1 MTRTRRTVEISDA
14 LWDALE
20 LMSREMSVD
29 RDSLL
34 NQALFT
40 FARFNGYVTPGAV
53 APHARPQGP
62 AATAPAVS
70 LPLASPPGAV
80 RRAQDAAPPPAEQPE
95 PEQAQ
100 EAEPDQPRM
109 ATGSIAAVTAAH
121 TSPQQPALA
130 DPSPQ
135 PATDPNAKVEQN
147 DPAPTPPSANAAP
160 IADPAPTPP
169 SAAPAGAVDDA
180 EPPEDEELKDGLDA
194 LPENGTVEWK
204 VPRHILADPA
214 VTLVKGVVKGRDFQG
229 PVQLFDASGNLLHR
243 LELGTGID
251 DARVERVLIHEVR
264 EPKAW
269 KQLSQELAKEN
280 HFGEATL
287 ALVRAVG
294 AGDLV
299 QTLTTWLS
307 QHTIVRKERAARERA
322 QKASFVLSNMN
333 RFGAPPPR
341 KAAYLVE
348 ELLQG
353 AFPATILRELAI
365 DQDQYAS
372 SRAAA
377 DLIRCAKAIDPGD
390 KPFYAYT
397 QALIEMSLGS
407 PDAARV
413 CADEL
418 RERSEEQADFLTTY
432 LNGLFPEW
440 GFWPA
445 KDPISSIELEVDA
458 APPTR
463 KLADFRNAI
472 QKTALRFKSLQE
484 RLEKLVPAETKWLP
498 PSVETLLARGK
509 VTLGEDETLELE
521 EWQENSLPQLLRF
534 AHNEWARLT
543 WLCWLAGLDALSLPS
558 ATSKPRSPSVVARAL
573 SLRRHVFALKAEETS
588 LEEGFEAADLEDA
601 RLVSAL
607 AWLDTTAGDVDAANA
622 SELGVPEVDAILAAF
637 SWAIDAEVESPFG
650 GEAEDDED
658 EDEGEEDGDEQD
670 EADEPEGDAD
680 AGEENVAEQPATEAA
695 PVGLE
700 EKPAPGGDEEPAPQG
715 EAPPGDDDVNEPAP
729 ADRTN
734 IVRPSGRTIW
744 IQREGHDTLEL
755 SGMRLSVG
763 RDPKCEI
770 VIASPRVSREHAAIL
785 VDEETVLITD
795 LNSSNGTFFNGERI
809 MKHTVSDG
817 DVVQF
822 GNEKVT
828 FRFTDPG

>member
-29 RDSLL
+29 RDSLM

-53 APHARPQGP
+53 APHARPAPGP
-62 AATAPAVS
+62 TATAVPPVAQ
-70 LPLASPPGAV
+70 PLASPPSAV
-80 RRAQDAAPPPAEQPE
+80 RRDQDAAPPPSAQPE
-95 PEQAQ
+95 PERAQ
-100 EAEPDQPRM
+100 EADDNQPRM
-109 ATGSIAAVTAAH
+109 ATGSVAAVTSAH
-121 TSPQQPALA
+121 TAPQPALA
-130 DPSPQ
+130 DPSP
-135 PATDPNAKVEQN
+135 ATDPNAKVTPSE
-147 DPAPTPPSANAAP
+147 PSPTPPSANAAP

-169 SAAPAGAVDDA
+169 SPAPAGVVDDA
-180 EPPEDEELKDGLDA
+180 EPPEDEELDDGLEA
-194 LPENGTVEWK
+194 LPENGAVEWK

-214 VTLVKGVVKGRDFQG
+214 VTLVKGTVKGRDFQG
-229 PVQLFDASGNLLHR
+229 AVQQFDASGNLLHR
-243 LELGTGID
+243 LELGAAID
-251 DARVERVLIHEVR
+251 DARIESVLVHEVR

-280 HFGEATL
+280 HIGEATL

-307 QHTIVRKERAARERA
+307 QHTIARKERAARERA
-322 QKASFVLSNMN
+322 QNASFVLSNMN

-377 DLIRCAKAIDPGD
+377 DLIRCAKAIDSAD

-397 QALIEMSLGS
+397 QALIEMSLGN
-407 PDAARV
+407 PDASRV

-440 GFWPA
+440 SFWPS
-445 KDPISSIELEVDA
+445 KDPISNIELEVEA
-458 APPTR
+458 VPSART
-463 KLADFRNAI
+463 LADFRNAI

-484 RLEKLVPAETKWLP
+484 KLETLVPAETKWLP

-509 VTLGEDETLELE
+509 VTLSDDETLEVE
-521 EWQENSLPQLLRF
+521 EWQEKSLPQLLRF

-543 WLCWLAGLDALSLPS
+543 WLCWLAGLDAVSLPS
-558 ATSKPRSPSVVARAL
+558 ATSKPRSPSVVGRAL
-573 SLRRHVFALKAEETS
+573 ALRRQLFMAKAEDAAI
-588 LEEGFEAADLEDA
+588 EEAFEANDLDDA
-601 RLVSAL
+601 RLVSTL
-607 AWLDTTAGDVDAANA
+607 AWLDTTAGEVDGANA

-637 SWAIDAEVESPFG
+637 SWATDAEVASPFG
-650 GEAEDDED
+650 VEAGENEE
-658 EDEGEEDGDEQD
+658 EQEEGEEEAAEQD
-670 EADEPEGDAD
+670 GADEPEADDA
-680 AGEENVAEQPATEAA
+680 AENVAEQPATEAA

-700 EKPAPGGDEEPAPQG
+700 EKPALGGDEDPAAQDD
-715 EAPPGDDDVNEPAP
+715 APPEEDDINDPPP

-744 IQREGHDTLEL
+744 IQRDGHDTLEL

-785 VDEETVLITD
+785 VDADTVLITD

-809 MKHTVSDG
+809 MKHTVNDG